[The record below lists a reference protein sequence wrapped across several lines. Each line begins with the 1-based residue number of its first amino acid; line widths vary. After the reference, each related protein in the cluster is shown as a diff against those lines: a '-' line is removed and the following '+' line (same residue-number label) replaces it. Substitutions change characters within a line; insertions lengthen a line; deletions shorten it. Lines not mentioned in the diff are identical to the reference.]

1 MAAIPQHVIKY
12 SEFLAEYGEQPSIP
26 FEGRKLRIPRS
37 EVTGESEGESGSDA
51 AFLTARVKRASTV
64 PADHPYEI
72 HVRRKERPA
81 PKIATT
87 ILDDPDEPAIEEI
100 EAIWKARLERTRE
113 DAYSEGFAAGRSAVE
128 AEFQAKFDEEKQ
140 RFTTDL
146 AALQQSWAAF
156 MRDAEPQIV
165 QLTFRIARAILDAPL
180 PDDIRRI
187 SERAIAEAVERM
199 ADGVPVEIL
208 LHPVNYL
215 RIQESG
221 IEDHLNAI
229 HNKLRWRTNS
239 DLKQNEWIVQS
250 PRSATRRLE
259 AELIDQ
265 LQRELSLRDTQRE
278 EDGE

>member
-1 MAAIPQHVIKY
+1 MAAIRHHVIKN
-12 SEFLAEYGEQPSIP
+12 SEFVREYGESAGAP
-26 FEGRKLRIPRS
+26 FQGRKLRIPRS
-37 EVTGESEGESGSDA
+37 EVAGRTEEEPGSDP
-51 AFLTARVKRASTV
+51 AFLTARVKRDSTV
-64 PADHPYEI
+64 PADHPFEI
-72 HVRRKERPA
+72 HVRREERPA
-81 PKIATT
+81 PKAAKPISNDA
-87 ILDDPDEPAIEEI
+87 DEPTIEEI
-100 EAIWKARLERTRE
+100 EAIWKARLERARE
-113 DAYSEGFAAGRSAVE
+113 DAYGEGFAEGKSAVE
-128 AEFQAKFDEEKQ
+128 AEYQTRFDEEKQ

-146 AALQQSWAAF
+146 SALQQSWAAF

-180 PDDIRRI
+180 PDDIRHI

-221 IEDHLNAI
+221 IEEHLNAL

-278 EDGE
+278 EDRE